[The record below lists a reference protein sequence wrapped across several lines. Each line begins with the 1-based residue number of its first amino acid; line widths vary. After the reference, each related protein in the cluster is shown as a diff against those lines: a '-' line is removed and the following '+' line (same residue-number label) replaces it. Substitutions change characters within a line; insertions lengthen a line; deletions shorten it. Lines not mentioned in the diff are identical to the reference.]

1 MSKFRCFS
9 SSLSNNVQPVI
20 GICRE
25 EGSVWERR
33 APMSPSHVR
42 QLVREGF
49 KVLVQPS
56 SRRAYTAMEYRLN
69 GAVIQEDLSEAQAIF
84 GVKIIPPERIL
95 PNKRYAFF
103 SHTIK
108 AQPENM
114 IVLDTLVAKKVCFM
128 DYETMVGDKGAV
140 SAAFGRMAGMAGMI
154 NILHG
159 LGLRLLSLGY
169 HTPFMHVGCAHNY
182 LSLSTAKAAISNLGR
197 QIQYGLLP
205 DTLGPMIFTFTG
217 AGNVSQGAQEIF
229 QELPHEYISPK
240 DLKDVS
246 ENGNTRTVYATVVRT
261 KDHLEHVDGHKF
273 ISKEFLKSFVL
284 PLTRRYLVV
293 NKKMNST
300 LTDYVNINN
309 NNIYIFYITL
319 LNVKD

>member
-1 MSKFRCFS
+1 MWHIRMSNFRCFS
-9 SSLSNNVQPVI
+9 SVSSSMKPVI

-33 APMSPSHVR
+33 APMSPSHVG

-114 IVLDTLVAKKVCFM
+114 KVLDTLVAK
-128 DYETMVGDKGAV
+128 
-140 SAAFGRMAGMAGMI
+140 
-154 NILHG
+154 
-159 LGLRLLSLGY
+159 
-169 HTPFMHVGCAHNY
+169 VGCNITRQYNTHFY
-182 LSLSTAKAAISNLGR
+182 RDNL
-197 QIQYGLLP
+197 
-205 DTLGPMIFTFTG
+205 
-217 AGNVSQGAQEIF
+217 
-229 QELPHEYISPK
+229 
-240 DLKDVS
+240 
-246 ENGNTRTVYATVVRT
+246 
-261 KDHLEHVDGHKF
+261 
-273 ISKEFLKSFVL
+273 
-284 PLTRRYLVV
+284 
-293 NKKMNST
+293 
-300 LTDYVNINN
+300 
-309 NNIYIFYITL
+309 
-319 LNVKD
+319 